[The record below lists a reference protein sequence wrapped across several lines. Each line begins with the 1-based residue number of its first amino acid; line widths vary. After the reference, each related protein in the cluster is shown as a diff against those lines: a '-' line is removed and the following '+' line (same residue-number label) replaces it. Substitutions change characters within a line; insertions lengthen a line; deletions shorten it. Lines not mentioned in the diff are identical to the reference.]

1 MKKLFFL
8 FAFLVGLGISSSVY
22 AQLVKEVTLTSSNTL
37 ASELGTDVG
46 KVTTLKV
53 NGPLGAEDFQTMKEQ
68 MNMLQVLDM
77 SGVTELPKVGRWNE
91 SVWEELQSIPGEAF
105 QNKLTLQTVI
115 FPKALEMIDQ
125 EAFSGCNTLTEI
137 DFSKATQLRSI
148 GHRAFYECSG
158 LRDLDLSAC
167 TSLVGIGSNAFYRCS
182 NLQAVNFS
190 GCGKLTSIGSYAFQ
204 YCSSLRTVDL
214 SNCSALVTLE
224 SYVFSDCSNLTSVGL
239 AGCTALTTIGE
250 GAFNNNYSSSQ
261 LSDFDFSQLTALKDI
276 GESAFSNSAL
286 AGDIAFASGITQL
299 GRNAFSGCRN
309 ITSVDFSKSTQLS
322 VISSGTFSS
331 CQSLKKVDL
340 SNCVSLNTLNLAA
353 FEGCSSLEEV
363 VINNGFYTSIDGVV
377 FVVDK
382 ATLLLYP
389 AGKKNEAY
397 TIPSTVKTLGE
408 RSFPYNESL
417 MELTIPESVL
427 TIKGEAFY
435 NGSFSGRGAK
445 VIMKA
450 EKPIGLSQSIGLENA
465 LVYVPKGFAK
475 AYREAAFWK
484 ESKIVEIDADPVVVT
499 LDAAGSLGA
508 KLTELNIPLATILD
522 LRIIGPMN
530 ASDFEVIK
538 QIELLQK
545 TDLSKATME
554 EDRLPNYAFGGLRYL
569 EDVILPNTIKE
580 IGSYAFS
587 NLSALKKVSI
597 PESVERIGDSAFS
610 DCSSLQKI
618 DLSSLSHLIEIGSSA
633 FSSSSCV
640 PVSLKLPDS
649 LEGIGSSAFSNTGV
663 ISVDFS
669 NTSLNSMGSN
679 AFGECPIIGTLSF
692 PATLQYVSDKTFS
705 SAKVSSITLRSPK
718 MVSLS
723 SGDPFKSVDKT
734 ICKIYVP
741 KGLKDTYKVNPYWS
755 AFGDNIEEFGQ
766 LITATSNDENYG
778 RIEGGGAYEEGDKVT
793 LKAICHDD
801 FWSENYKKY
810 VHLFDGWYDGDT
822 KVCDDITYTYTVGKE
837 DKVLVGKFIRID
849 FYHGYDGG
857 YCIVEKVGND
867 GKSVTVKG
875 VMSTDTSKKFWG
887 WFDAED
893 SWSGPYQFIS
903 SDIELTIKAGSKDRM
918 IMHRLIDSELSI
930 HENVTFTDG
939 MKVEGIAVLLRF
951 GSLTVEGNEAW
962 KLKSFAYYRD
972 ASLLVN
978 SDIQADE
985 ITCNWDTWSNYWHFV
1000 SFPYDLKMSEIK
1012 LTSSDARFVVREY
1025 DGKSRA
1031 DKGVG
1036 ESWRQLSDAETLKAN
1051 TGYIIQFNSGDGMAD
1066 GFTTKTG
1073 DMKALFN
1080 RASVT
1085 IPLNTHASDNAMNAN
1100 WNFVG
1105 NPYPAYYSVERLF
1118 ADGLDATVT
1127 VWSPDLN
1134 NYEYYTQDDKDVYL
1148 APLTAFFVQK
1158 KTSNLVFNPEG
1169 RVAVLPRE
1177 TQAASALRSVDN
1189 RQVVNL
1195 LLAGEKASDRT
1206 RVVFNEEAS
1215 MEYEIGLDAAKF
1227 STPNKDAA
1235 SFYSLDKDGN
1245 RLAINERP
1253 VADGVV
1259 RLGCVL
1265 PAKGSYTIS
1274 LKEKIGK
1281 GIQLVD
1287 KQTGAVCDLNQEAYT
1302 FEAEAGTLSDRFEL
1316 RSDVVTSVEAID
1328 VPIRWNVREGLLIVS
1343 GLRDVETLSVCDAA
1357 GRIHFAGK
1365 VTDGE
1370 VRMALPQSGIYYMT
1384 WTTKAGERQTCSIK
1398 W

>member
-1 MKKLFFL
+1 MSMKKLFFL

-22 AQLVKEVTLTSSNTL
+22 AQLVKEVTLTSANTL
-37 ASELGTDVG
+37 ASELGADVG
-46 KVTTLKV
+46 KVTSLKV
-53 NGPLGAEDFQTMKEQ
+53 NGLLRAEDFKTMKEQ
-68 MNMLQVLDM
+68 MGMLQVLDM
-77 SGVTELPKVGRWNE
+77 SGVTELPKMGGAWADLRY
-91 SVWEELQSIPGEAF
+91 IPANSF
-105 QNKLTLQTVI
+105 QNKLTLRKVV
-115 FPKALEMIDQ
+115 FPGVLQIIER
-125 EAFSGCNTLTEI
+125 EAFSDCSTLTDL
-137 DFSKATQLRSI
+137 DFSKATQLQRI
-148 GHRAFYECSG
+148 EYNAFYKCSG
-158 LRDLDLSAC
+158 LLSLDLSTC
-167 TSLVGIGSNAFYRCS
+167 VNLVEIGSSAFRFCS
-182 NLQAVNFS
+182 NLVTVNLT
-190 GCGKLTSIGSYAFQ
+190 GCVKLTSLGSWVFGECSSLQTVELSGCSALKTIQGYAFYACRNLTRVALDGCTVLETIESYAF
-204 YCSSLRTVDL
+204 
-214 SNCSALVTLE
+214 N
-224 SYVFSDCSNLTSVGL
+224 
-239 AGCTALTTIGE
+239 GC
-250 GAFNNNYSSSQ
+250 YQ
-261 LSDFDFSQLTALKDI
+261 LSGFDFSQLTALKDI
-276 GESAFSNSAL
+276 GERAFEGCAL

-299 GRNAFSGCRN
+299 GRSAFSNCRN
-309 ITSVDFSKSTQLS
+309 ITSVDFSKSTQLA

-363 VINNGFYTSIDGVV
+363 VINNGFYTSIDGVL

-545 TDLSKATME
+545 ADLSKATME

-849 FYHGYDGG
+849 FYPGYDGG

-972 ASLLVN
+972 ASLLVD
-978 SDIQADE
+978 SDIQTE
-985 ITCNWDTWSNYWHFV
+985 SITCNWDTWSNYWHFV

-1073 DMKALFN
+1073 DMKALLN
-1080 RASVT
+1080 RAGVM
-1085 IPLNTHASDNAMNAN
+1085 IPLNTYASDNAMNAN

-1127 VWSPDLN
+1127 VWSRDLN
-1134 NYEYYTQDDKDVYL
+1134 NYEYYTQDDKGVYL

-1158 KTSNLVFNPEG
+1158 KTSSLVFNPEG
-1169 RVAVLPRE
+1169 RVAALPGE

-1227 STPNKDAA
+1227 SSPNADAA

-1274 LKEKIGK
+1274 LKEKIGE

-1287 KQTGAVCDLNQEAYT
+1287 KQTGAVCDLNKEAYT
-1302 FEAEAGTLSDRFEL
+1302 FEAEAGTLSGRLEL

>member
-1 MKKLFFL
+1 MSMKKLFFL

-22 AQLVKEVTLTSSNTL
+22 AQLVKEVTLTSTNTL
-37 ASELGTDVG
+37 ASELGADVG
-46 KVTTLKV
+46 KVTSLKV
-53 NGPLGAEDFQTMKEQ
+53 NGLLRAEDFKTMKEQ

-77 SGVTELPKVGRWNE
+77 SGVTELPKTAYWNE
-91 SVWEELQSIPGEAF
+91 SVREELQSIPREAF
-105 QNKLTLQTVI
+105 QNKLTLQKVI
-115 FPKALEMIDQ
+115 FSEALEMID
-125 EAFSGCNTLTEI
+125 EGAFSGCNNLTEF

-148 GHRAFYECSG
+148 EYRAFYECSG

-182 NLQAVNFS
+182 NLQAVNLS
-190 GCGKLTSIGSYAFQ
+190 GCGMLLNIGSEAFR
-204 YCSSLRTVDL
+204 YSSSLRTVDL
-214 SNCSALVTLE
+214 SNCSALATLD
-224 SYVFSDCSNLTSVGL
+224 SYVFSDCSNLTNVSL
-239 AGCTALTTIGE
+239 EGCTALTTIGE
-250 GAFNNNYSSSQ
+250 RAFNNNYSSSQ
-261 LSDFDFSQLTALKDI
+261 LSDFDFSQLTALKEI

-286 AGDIAFASGITQL
+286 AGDIAFASGIIQL
-299 GRNAFSGCRN
+299 GRSAFSNCRN
-309 ITSVDFSKSTQLS
+309 ITSVDFSKSTQLA

-363 VINNGFYTSIDGVV
+363 VINNGFYTSIDGVL

-499 LDAAGSLGA
+499 LEAAGSLGA
-508 KLTELNIPLATILD
+508 KLTELNIPLATILE

-545 TDLSKATME
+545 ADLSKATME
-554 EDRLPNYAFGGLRYL
+554 EDRLPNYAFSSDRYGAPELYYL
-569 EDVILPNTIKE
+569 EEVILPNTIKE
-580 IGSYAFS
+580 IGNSAFS
-587 NLSALKKVSI
+587 ILSALRKVNI

-610 DCSSLQKI
+610 GCSNLQKI
-618 DLSSLSHLIEIGSSA
+618 DLSLLSHLKVIGYST

-640 PVSLKLPDS
+640 PASLKLPEG
-649 LEGIGSSAFSNTGV
+649 LETIGSSAFSNTGV
-663 ISVDFS
+663 TSVDFS
-669 NTSLNSMGSN
+669 NTSLHNIGGN
-679 AFGECPIIGTLSF
+679 AFGECSITSALSF
-692 PATLQYVSDKTFS
+692 PGTLRSIGNSAFA
-705 SAKVSSITLRSPK
+705 SAKVSSIKLKSPD
-718 MVSLS
+718 MVYLE
-723 SGDPFKSVDKT
+723 GTDVFKSVDKT
-734 ICKIYVP
+734 TCKVYVP
-741 KGLKDTYKVNPYWS
+741 KGLKNTYKANTYWS
-755 AFGDNIEEFGQ
+755 PFGDNIVEYGQ
-766 LITATSNDENYG
+766 LITVTTNSEYAG
-778 RIEGGGAYEEGDKVT
+778 RVEGGGAYETGETVI
-793 LKAICHDD
+793 LKAIANTDV
-801 FWSENYKKY
+801 S
-810 VHLFDGWYDGDT
+810 FDGWYEN
-822 KVCDDITYTYTVGKE
+822 GKKISTE
-837 DKVLVGKFIRID
+837 PELTFKMGETDRSLEAR
-849 FYHGYDGG
+849 FYGELMVFDGG
-857 YCIVEKVGND
+857 DNLVNDLNKVD
-867 GKSVTVKG
+867 G
-875 VMSTDTSKKFWG
+875 
-887 WFDAED
+887 
-893 SWSGPYQFIS
+893 P
-903 SDIELTIKAGSKDRM
+903 
-918 IMHRLIDSELSI
+918 
-930 HENVTFTDG
+930 
-939 MKVEGIAVLLRF
+939 AVILYY
-951 GSLTVEGNEAW
+951 GSLTVEGNEIW
-962 KLKSFAYYRD
+962 KPKSFAYYRD
-972 ASLLVN
+972 ASLLVD
-978 SDIQADE
+978 SDIQTEE
-985 ITCNWDTWSNYWHFV
+985 ISFNWDAWSGYWHFV

-1025 DGKSRA
+1025 DGKARA

-1036 ESWRQLSDAETLKAN
+1036 ESWRQLSDSETLKAN
-1051 TGYIIQFNSGDGMAD
+1051 KGYIIQFNSGDTMAD
-1066 GFTTKTG
+1066 GFTTNTG
-1073 DMKALFN
+1073 DMKALLN
-1080 RASVT
+1080 RAGVT
-1085 IPLNTHASDNAMNAN
+1085 IPLNTYASDNAMNAN

-1127 VWSPDLN
+1127 VWSRDLN
-1134 NYEYYTQDDKDVYL
+1134 NYEYYTQDDKGVYL

-1158 KTSNLVFNPEG
+1158 KTSSLVFNPEG
-1169 RVAVLPRE
+1169 RVAALPGE

-1227 STPNKDAA
+1227 SSPNADAA

-1287 KQTGAVCDLNQEAYT
+1287 KQTGAVCDLNKEAYI
-1302 FEAEAGTLSDRFEL
+1302 FEAEAGILSDRFEL

-1328 VPIRWNVREGLLIVS
+1328 VSIRWNVREGLLIVS
-1343 GLRDVETLSVCDAA
+1343 GLRDVETLNVCDAA

-1370 VRMALPQSGIYYMT
+1370 VRIALPQSGIYYMT
-1384 WTTKAGERQTCSIK
+1384 WTTKAGERQTRSIK

>member
-1 MKKLFFL
+1 MSMKKLFFL

-53 NGPLGAEDFQTMKEQ
+53 NGPLGAEDFQTMKDQ

-77 SGVTELPKVGRWNE
+77 SGVTELPKVGCWNE
-91 SVWEELQSIPGEAF
+91 SVREELQSIPGEAF

-148 GHRAFYECSG
+148 GYRVFYECSG
-158 LRDLDLSAC
+158 LRDIDLSAC

-182 NLQAVNFS
+182 NLQAVNLS

-363 VINNGFYTSIDGVV
+363 VINNGFYTSIDGVI

-508 KLTELNIPLATILD
+508 KLTELNIPLATILE

-545 TDLSKATME
+545 ADLSKATME
-554 EDRLPNYAFGGLRYL
+554 EDRLPNYAFSSDRYGAPELYYL
-569 EDVILPNTIKE
+569 EEVILPNTIKE

-587 NLSALKKVSI
+587 NLSALKKVNI
-597 PESVERIGDSAFS
+597 PESVERIGNSAFS
-610 DCSSLQKI
+610 GCSSLQKI
-618 DLSSLSHLIEIGSSA
+618 DLSSLPHLIEIGSSA

-640 PVSLKLPDS
+640 PVSLKLPDG
-649 LEGIGSSAFSNTGV
+649 LERIDGYAFNNTGV
-663 ISVDFS
+663 TSVDFL
-669 NTSLNSMGSN
+669 NTSLSYIGND
-679 AFGECPIIGTLSF
+679 AFYACPITGTLSF
-692 PATLQYVSDKTFS
+692 PGTLRSIGNSAFA
-705 SAKVSSITLRSPK
+705 SAKVSSIKLKSPD
-718 MVSLS
+718 MVYLE
-723 SGDPFKSVDKT
+723 GTDVFKSVDKT
-734 ICKIYVP
+734 TCKVYVP
-741 KGLKDTYKVNPYWS
+741 KGLKNTYKANTYWS
-755 AFGDNIEEFGQ
+755 PFGDNIVEYGQ
-766 LITATSNDENYG
+766 LITVTTNSEYAG
-778 RIEGGGAYEEGDKVT
+778 RVEGGGAYETGETVI
-793 LKAICHDD
+793 LKAIANTDV
-801 FWSENYKKY
+801 S
-810 VHLFDGWYDGDT
+810 FDGWYEN
-822 KVCDDITYTYTVGKE
+822 GKKISTE
-837 DKVLVGKFIRID
+837 PELTFKMGETDRSLEAR
-849 FYHGYDGG
+849 FYGELMVFDGG
-857 YCIVEKVGND
+857 DNLVNDLNKVD
-867 GKSVTVKG
+867 G
-875 VMSTDTSKKFWG
+875 
-887 WFDAED
+887 
-893 SWSGPYQFIS
+893 P
-903 SDIELTIKAGSKDRM
+903 
-918 IMHRLIDSELSI
+918 
-930 HENVTFTDG
+930 
-939 MKVEGIAVLLRF
+939 AVILYY
-951 GSLTVEGNEAW
+951 GSLTVEGNETW
-962 KLKSFAYYRD
+962 KPKSFAYYRD
-972 ASLLVN
+972 ASLLVD
-978 SDIQADE
+978 SDIQTEE
-985 ITCNWDTWSNYWHFV
+985 ISFNWDAWSGYWHFV

-1025 DGKSRA
+1025 DGKARA

-1051 TGYIIQFNSGDGMAD
+1051 KGYIIQFNSGDTMAD
-1066 GFTTKTG
+1066 GFTTNTG
-1073 DMKALFN
+1073 DMKALLN
-1080 RASVT
+1080 RAGVT
-1085 IPLNTHASDNAMNAN
+1085 IPLNTYASDNAMNAN

-1127 VWSPDLN
+1127 VWSCDLN
-1134 NYEYYTQDDKDVYL
+1134 NYEYYTQDDKGVYL

-1158 KTSNLVFNPEG
+1158 KTSSLVFNPEG
-1169 RVAVLPRE
+1169 RVAALPGE

-1227 STPNKDAA
+1227 SSPNADAA
-1235 SFYSLDKDGN
+1235 CFYSLDKDGN

-1302 FEAEAGTLSDRFEL
+1302 FEAEAGTFSDRFEL

-1328 VPIRWNVREGLLIVS
+1328 ASIRWNVREGLLIVS
-1343 GLRDVETLSVCDAA
+1343 GLRDVETLNVCDAA

-1370 VRMALPQSGIYYMT
+1370 VRIALPQSGIYYMT
-1384 WTTKAGERQTCSIK
+1384 WTTKAGERQTRSIK

>member
-1 MKKLFFL
+1 MR
-8 FAFLVGLGISSSVY
+8 Y
-22 AQLVKEVTLTSSNTL
+22 
-37 ASELGTDVG
+37 
-46 KVTTLKV
+46 
-53 NGPLGAEDFQTMKEQ
+53 
-68 MNMLQVLDM
+68 
-77 SGVTELPKVGRWNE
+77 
-91 SVWEELQSIPGEAF
+91 
-105 QNKLTLQTVI
+105 
-115 FPKALEMIDQ
+115 
-125 EAFSGCNTLTEI
+125 
-137 DFSKATQLRSI
+137 SK
-148 GHRAFYECSG
+148 
-158 LRDLDLSAC
+158 
-167 TSLVGIGSNAFYRCS
+167 
-182 NLQAVNFS
+182 
-190 GCGKLTSIGSYAFQ
+190 
-204 YCSSLRTVDL
+204 
-214 SNCSALVTLE
+214 
-224 SYVFSDCSNLTSVGL
+224 
-239 AGCTALTTIGE
+239 
-250 GAFNNNYSSSQ
+250 SQ

-286 AGDIAFASGITQL
+286 AGDIAFASGIQQL
-299 GRNAFSGCRN
+299 GRNAFYDN
-309 ITSVDFSKSTQLS
+309 DAITSIDFSKSTQLA
-322 VISSGTFSS
+322 VVSSGTFNS
-331 CQSLKKVDL
+331 CQNLKKVDF
-340 SNCVSLNTLNLAA
+340 SNCASLNTLNIDA
-353 FEGCSSLEEV
+353 FDDCPALEEV
-363 VINNGFYTSIDGVV
+363 VIDNGFYTSIDGVL

-389 AGKKNEAY
+389 GGKKVEAY

-408 RSFPYNESL
+408 RSFPYNKSL

-445 VIMKA
+445 VIMMA
-450 EKPIGLSQSIGLENA
+450 EKPIGLSQSIGLDNT
-465 LVYVPKGFAK
+465 LVYVPKGFAD
-475 AYREAAFWK
+475 AYRQAAYWK
-484 ESKIVEIDADPVVVT
+484 ESKIVEIDADPVIVT

-508 KLTELNIPLATILD
+508 KLTELNIPLATILE
-522 LRIIGPMN
+522 LNIIGPMN

-545 TDLSKATME
+545 ADLSKATME
-554 EDRLPNYAFGGLRYL
+554 EDRLPDYAFGGLRYL

-580 IGSYAFS
+580 IGNSAFS
-587 NLSALKKVSI
+587 NLSALRKVNM
-597 PESVERIGDSAFS
+597 PGSVKRIGGSAFS

-718 MVSLS
+718 MVSLN

-734 ICKIYVP
+734 ICKVYVP
-741 KGLKDTYKVNPYWS
+741 KGLRDTYKVNPYWS

-766 LITATSNDENYG
+766 LITVTSNDENYG

-793 LKAICHDD
+793 LKAICHDGY
-801 FWSENYKKY
+801 WSENYKKY

-849 FYHGYDGG
+849 FYPGYDGG
-857 YCIVEKVGND
+857 YCTVEKVGND

-893 SWSGPYQFIS
+893 SWNGPYQFIS

-930 HENVTFTDG
+930 YENVTFTDG
-939 MKVEGIAVLLRF
+939 MKVEGIAVLLRS

-962 KLKSFAYYRD
+962 KPKSFAYYRD

-978 SDIQADE
+978 SDIQTEA
-985 ITCNWDTWSNYWHFV
+985 ISFNWDAWNGYWHFV

-1012 LTSSDARFVVREY
+1012 LTSSDACLVVREY

-1036 ESWRQLSDAETLKAN
+1036 ASWRQLSDSETLKAN

-1066 GFTTKTG
+1066 AFTTKTG

-1080 RASVT
+1080 RESVT
-1085 IPLNTHASDNAMNAN
+1085 TLLNTYASDNAMNAN

-1148 APLTAFFVQK
+1148 TPLTAFFVQK

-1169 RVAVLPRE
+1169 RVAALPRE
-1177 TQAASALRSVDN
+1177 TKAASALRSVDN
-1189 RQVVNL
+1189 RRVANL

-1215 MEYEIGLDAAKF
+1215 LEYEIGLDAAKF
-1227 STPNKDAA
+1227 SSPNADAVA
-1235 SFYSLDKDGN
+1235 FYSLDKEGN

-1253 VADGVV
+1253 VGDGVV

-1274 LKEKIGK
+1274 LKEKIGG

-1287 KQTGAVCDLNQEAYT
+1287 KQTGAVCDLNKEAYT
-1302 FEAEAGTLSDRFEL
+1302 FEAEAVTLSDRFEL
-1316 RSDVVTSVEAID
+1316 RSDVVTSVEAINAS
-1328 VPIRWNVREGLLIVS
+1328 IRWNVREGLLIVS

-1357 GRIHFAGK
+1357 GRIHFTGK
-1365 VTDGE
+1365 VTDGN
-1370 VRMALPQSGIYYMT
+1370 VRIALPQSGIYYMT
-1384 WTTKAGERQTCSIK
+1384 WTTKTGERQTRTIK

>member
-1 MKKLFFL
+1 MSMKKLFFL

-22 AQLVKEVTLTSSNTL
+22 AQLVKEVTLTSTNTL
-37 ASELGTDVG
+37 ASELGADVG
-46 KVTTLKV
+46 KVTSLKV
-53 NGPLGAEDFQTMKEQ
+53 NGLLRAEDFKTMKEQ

-91 SVWEELQSIPGEAF
+91 SVREELQSIPGEAF

-148 GHRAFYECSG
+148 GYRVFYECSG
-158 LRDLDLSAC
+158 LRDIDLSAC

-182 NLQAVNFS
+182 NLQAVNLS

-450 EKPIGLSQSIGLENA
+450 EKPIGLSQSIGLENT
-465 LVYVPKGFAK
+465 LVYVPKGFAN

-508 KLTELNIPLATILD
+508 KLTELNIPLATILE

-545 TDLSKATME
+545 ADLNKATME
-554 EDRLPNYAFGGLRYL
+554 EDRLPNFAFGGDRYNVPKL
-569 EDVILPNTIKE
+569 YYLGEVILPNIIKE

-587 NLSALKKVSI
+587 NLSALRKVNM
-597 PESVERIGDSAFS
+597 PESVEQIGESAFS

-618 DLSSLSHLIEIGSSA
+618 DLSLLSHLKVIGYSA

-640 PVSLKLPDS
+640 PASLKLPEG
-649 LEGIGSSAFSNTGV
+649 LETIGSSAFSNTGV
-663 ISVDFS
+663 TSVDFS
-669 NTSLNSMGSN
+669 NTSLHNIGGN
-679 AFGECPIIGTLSF
+679 AFGECSITGALSF
-692 PATLQYVSDKTFS
+692 PGTLRSIGNSAFA
-705 SAKVSSITLRSPK
+705 SAKVSSIKLKSPD
-718 MVSLS
+718 MVYLE
-723 SGDPFKSVDKT
+723 GTDVFKSVDKT
-734 ICKIYVP
+734 TCEVYVP
-741 KGLKDTYKVNPYWS
+741 KGLKNTYKANTFWS
-755 AFGDNIEEFGQ
+755 PFGDNIVEYGQ
-766 LITATSNDENYG
+766 LITVTTNSEYAG
-778 RIEGGGAYEEGDKVT
+778 RVEGSGAYETGETVT
-793 LKAICHDD
+793 LKAIANTDV
-801 FWSENYKKY
+801 F
-810 VHLFDGWYDGDT
+810 FDGWYEN
-822 KVCDDITYTYTVGKE
+822 GK
-837 DKVLVGKFIRID
+837 KI
-849 FYHGYDGG
+849 
-857 YCIVEKVGND
+857 
-867 GKSVTVKG
+867 
-875 VMSTDTSKKFWG
+875 ST
-887 WFDAED
+887 E
-893 SWSGPYQFIS
+893 P
-903 SDIELTIKAGSKDRM
+903 ELTFKMADADRSLEARFYNELMVFDDWKD
-918 IMHRLIDSELSI
+918 HLINDQ
-930 HENVTFTDG
+930 NKVDG
-939 MKVEGIAVLLRF
+939 PAVILHS
-951 GSLTVEGNEAW
+951 GSLTVEGEEIW
-962 KLKSFAYYRD
+962 RPKSFAFYRD
-972 ASLLVN
+972 ASLLVD
-978 SDIQADE
+978 SDIQTE
-985 ITCNWDTWSNYWHFV
+985 KISFNWDAWSGYWHFV
-1000 SFPYDLKMSEIK
+1000 SFLYDLKMSEIK

-1085 IPLNTHASDNAMNAN
+1085 IPLNTYASDNAMNAN

-1158 KTSNLVFNPEG
+1158 KTSNLVFNLEG
-1169 RVAVLPRE
+1169 RVAALPRE

-1206 RVVFNEEAS
+1206 RVVFNEAAS
-1215 MEYEIGLDAAKF
+1215 LEYEIGLDAAKF
-1227 STPNKDAA
+1227 SSPNKDAA

-1343 GLRDVETLSVCDAA
+1343 GLRDVETLSVCDAV

>member
-1 MKKLFFL
+1 MSMKKLFFL

-22 AQLVKEVTLTSSNTL
+22 AQLVKEVTLTSANTL
-37 ASELGTDVG
+37 ASELGADVG
-46 KVTTLKV
+46 KVTSLKV
-53 NGPLGAEDFQTMKEQ
+53 NGLLRAEDFKTMKEQ
-68 MNMLQVLDM
+68 MGMLQVLDM
-77 SGVTELPKVGRWNE
+77 SGVTELPKMGGAWADLRY
-91 SVWEELQSIPGEAF
+91 IPANSF
-105 QNKLTLQTVI
+105 QNKLTLRKVV
-115 FPKALEMIDQ
+115 FPGVLQIIER
-125 EAFSGCNTLTEI
+125 EAFSDCSTLTDL
-137 DFSKATQLRSI
+137 DFSKATQLQRI
-148 GHRAFYECSG
+148 EYNAFYKCSG
-158 LRDLDLSAC
+158 LLSLDLSTC
-167 TSLVGIGSNAFYRCS
+167 VNLVEIGSSAFRFCS
-182 NLQAVNFS
+182 NLVTVNLT
-190 GCGKLTSIGSYAFQ
+190 GCVKLTSLGSWVFGECSSLQTVELSGCSALKTIQGYAFYACRNLTRVALDGCTVLETIESYAF
-204 YCSSLRTVDL
+204 
-214 SNCSALVTLE
+214 N
-224 SYVFSDCSNLTSVGL
+224 
-239 AGCTALTTIGE
+239 GC
-250 GAFNNNYSSSQ
+250 YQ
-261 LSDFDFSQLTALKDI
+261 LSGFDFSQLTALKDI
-276 GESAFSNSAL
+276 GERAFEGCAL

-299 GRNAFSGCRN
+299 GRSAFSNCRN
-309 ITSVDFSKSTQLS
+309 ITSVDFSKSTQLA

-363 VINNGFYTSIDGVV
+363 VINNGFYTSIDGVL

-508 KLTELNIPLATILD
+508 KLTELNIPLATILE

-545 TDLSKATME
+545 ADLSKATME
-554 EDRLPNYAFGGLRYL
+554 EDRLPNYAFSSDRYGAPELYYL
-569 EDVILPNTIKE
+569 EEVILPNTIKE

-587 NLSALKKVSI
+587 NLSALKKVNI
-597 PESVERIGDSAFS
+597 PESVERIGNSAFS
-610 DCSSLQKI
+610 GCSSLQKI
-618 DLSSLSHLIEIGSSA
+618 DLSSLPHLIEIGSSA

-640 PVSLKLPDS
+640 PVSLKLPDG
-649 LEGIGSSAFSNTGV
+649 LERIDGYAFNNTGV
-663 ISVDFS
+663 TSVDFL
-669 NTSLNSMGSN
+669 NTSLSYISDN
-679 AFGECPIIGTLSF
+679 AFNECPITGTLSF
-692 PATLQYVSDKTFS
+692 PGTLRSIGNSAFA
-705 SAKVSSITLRSPK
+705 SAKVSSIKLKSPD
-718 MVSLS
+718 MVYLE
-723 SGDPFKSVDKT
+723 GTDVFKSVDKT
-734 ICKIYVP
+734 TCKVYVP
-741 KGLKDTYKVNPYWS
+741 KGLKNTYKANTYWS
-755 AFGDNIEEFGQ
+755 PFGDNIVEYGQ
-766 LITATSNDENYG
+766 LITVTTNSEYAG
-778 RIEGGGAYEEGDKVT
+778 RVEGGGAYETGETVI
-793 LKAICHDD
+793 LKAIANTDV
-801 FWSENYKKY
+801 S
-810 VHLFDGWYDGDT
+810 FDGWYEN
-822 KVCDDITYTYTVGKE
+822 GKKISTE
-837 DKVLVGKFIRID
+837 PELTFKMGETDRSLEAR
-849 FYHGYDGG
+849 FYGELMVFDGG
-857 YCIVEKVGND
+857 DNLVNDLNKVD
-867 GKSVTVKG
+867 G
-875 VMSTDTSKKFWG
+875 
-887 WFDAED
+887 
-893 SWSGPYQFIS
+893 P
-903 SDIELTIKAGSKDRM
+903 
-918 IMHRLIDSELSI
+918 
-930 HENVTFTDG
+930 
-939 MKVEGIAVLLRF
+939 AVILYY
-951 GSLTVEGNEAW
+951 GSLTVEGNETW
-962 KLKSFAYYRD
+962 KPKSFAYYRD
-972 ASLLVN
+972 ASLLVD
-978 SDIQADE
+978 SDIQTEE
-985 ITCNWDTWSNYWHFV
+985 ISFNWDAWSGYWHFV

-1025 DGKSRA
+1025 DGKARA

-1036 ESWRQLSDAETLKAN
+1036 ESWRQLSDSETLKAN
-1051 TGYIIQFNSGDGMAD
+1051 KGYIIQFNSGDTMAD
-1066 GFTTKTG
+1066 GFTTNTG
-1073 DMKALFN
+1073 DMKALLN

-1085 IPLNTHASDNAMNAN
+1085 IPLNTYASDNAMNAN

-1118 ADGLDATVT
+1118 AEGLDATVT

-1148 APLTAFFVQK
+1148 TPLTAFFVQK

-1169 RVAVLPRE
+1169 RVAALPRE

-1206 RVVFNEEAS
+1206 RVVFNEAAS
-1215 MEYEIGLDAAKF
+1215 LEYEIGLDAAKF
-1227 STPNKDAA
+1227 GSPNAEAA
-1235 SFYSLDKDGN
+1235 SFYSLDTQGN

-1328 VPIRWNVREGLLIVS
+1328 ASIRWNVREGLLIVS

-1370 VRMALPQSGIYYMT
+1370 VHMALPQSGIYYMT

>member
-1 MKKLFFL
+1 
-8 FAFLVGLGISSSVY
+8 
-22 AQLVKEVTLTSSNTL
+22 
-37 ASELGTDVG
+37 
-46 KVTTLKV
+46 
-53 NGPLGAEDFQTMKEQ
+53 
-68 MNMLQVLDM
+68 
-77 SGVTELPKVGRWNE
+77 
-91 SVWEELQSIPGEAF
+91 
-105 QNKLTLQTVI
+105 
-115 FPKALEMIDQ
+115 
-125 EAFSGCNTLTEI
+125 
-137 DFSKATQLRSI
+137 
-148 GHRAFYECSG
+148 
-158 LRDLDLSAC
+158 
-167 TSLVGIGSNAFYRCS
+167 
-182 NLQAVNFS
+182 
-190 GCGKLTSIGSYAFQ
+190 
-204 YCSSLRTVDL
+204 
-214 SNCSALVTLE
+214 
-224 SYVFSDCSNLTSVGL
+224 
-239 AGCTALTTIGE
+239 
-250 GAFNNNYSSSQ
+250 
-261 LSDFDFSQLTALKDI
+261 
-276 GESAFSNSAL
+276 
-286 AGDIAFASGITQL
+286 
-299 GRNAFSGCRN
+299 
-309 ITSVDFSKSTQLS
+309 
-322 VISSGTFSS
+322 
-331 CQSLKKVDL
+331 
-340 SNCVSLNTLNLAA
+340 
-353 FEGCSSLEEV
+353 
-363 VINNGFYTSIDGVV
+363 
-377 FVVDK
+377 
-382 ATLLLYP
+382 
-389 AGKKNEAY
+389 
-397 TIPSTVKTLGE
+397 
-408 RSFPYNESL
+408 
-417 MELTIPESVL
+417 
-427 TIKGEAFY
+427 
-435 NGSFSGRGAK
+435 
-445 VIMKA
+445 
-450 EKPIGLSQSIGLENA
+450 
-465 LVYVPKGFAK
+465 
-475 AYREAAFWK
+475 
-484 ESKIVEIDADPVVVT
+484 
-499 LDAAGSLGA
+499 
-508 KLTELNIPLATILD
+508 
-522 LRIIGPMN
+522 
-530 ASDFEVIK
+530 
-538 QIELLQK
+538 
-545 TDLSKATME
+545 ME
-554 EDRLPNYAFGGLRYL
+554 EDRLPDYAFGGLRYL

-580 IGSYAFS
+580 IGNSAFS
-587 NLSALKKVSI
+587 NLSALRKVNM
-597 PESVERIGDSAFS
+597 PGSVKRIGGSAFS

-718 MVSLS
+718 MVSLN

-734 ICKIYVP
+734 ICKVYVP
-741 KGLKDTYKVNPYWS
+741 KGLRDTYKVNPYWS

-766 LITATSNDENYG
+766 LITVTSNDENYG

-793 LKAICHDD
+793 LKAICHDGY
-801 FWSENYKKY
+801 WSENYKKY

-849 FYHGYDGG
+849 FYPGYDGG
-857 YCIVEKVGND
+857 YCTVEKVGND

-893 SWSGPYQFIS
+893 SWNGPYQFIS

-930 HENVTFTDG
+930 YENVTFTDG
-939 MKVEGIAVLLRF
+939 MKVEGIAVLLRS

-962 KLKSFAYYRD
+962 KPKSFAYYRD

-978 SDIQADE
+978 SDIQTEA
-985 ITCNWDTWSNYWHFV
+985 ISFNWDAWNGYWHFV

-1012 LTSSDARFVVREY
+1012 LTSSDACLVVREY

-1036 ESWRQLSDAETLKAN
+1036 ASWRQLSDSETLKAN

-1066 GFTTKTG
+1066 AFTTKTG

-1080 RASVT
+1080 RESVT
-1085 IPLNTHASDNAMNAN
+1085 TLLNTYASDNAMNAN

-1148 APLTAFFVQK
+1148 TPLTAFFVQK

-1169 RVAVLPRE
+1169 RVAALPRE
-1177 TQAASALRSVDN
+1177 TKAASALRSVDN
-1189 RQVVNL
+1189 RRVANL

-1215 MEYEIGLDAAKF
+1215 LEYEIGLDAAKF
-1227 STPNKDAA
+1227 SSPNADAVA
-1235 SFYSLDKDGN
+1235 FYSLDKEGN

-1253 VADGVV
+1253 VGDGVV

-1274 LKEKIGK
+1274 LKEKIGG

-1287 KQTGAVCDLNQEAYT
+1287 KQTGAVCDLNKEAYT
-1302 FEAEAGTLSDRFEL
+1302 FEAEAVTLSDRFEL
-1316 RSDVVTSVEAID
+1316 RSDVVTSVEAINAS
-1328 VPIRWNVREGLLIVS
+1328 IRWNVREGLLIVS

-1357 GRIHFAGK
+1357 GRIHFTGK
-1365 VTDGE
+1365 VTDGN
-1370 VRMALPQSGIYYMT
+1370 VRIALPQSGIYYMT
-1384 WTTKAGERQTCSIK
+1384 WTTKTGERQTRTIK

>member
-1 MKKLFFL
+1 MKKLFF
-8 FAFLVGLGISSSVY
+8 FFTFLVGLGISSSVY
-22 AQLVKEVTLTSSNTL
+22 AQLVKEVTLTSANTL

-46 KVTTLKV
+46 KVTSLKV
-53 NGPLGAEDFQTMKEQ
+53 SGPLGAEDFKTMKEQ
-68 MNMLQVLDM
+68 MGMLQVLDM
-77 SGVTELPKVGRWNE
+77 SGVTELPKAGGAWADLRY
-91 SVWEELQSIPGEAF
+91 IPANSF
-105 QNKLTLQTVI
+105 QNKLTLQKVV
-115 FPKALEMIDQ
+115 FPGVLQMMER
-125 EAFSGCNTLTEI
+125 EAFSGCNNFTEA

-148 GHRAFYECSG
+148 GYSVFYECSG

-167 TSLVGIGSNAFYRCS
+167 TSLVEIGSNAFYRCS
-182 NLQAVNFS
+182 NLQTVDLS
-190 GCGKLTSIGSYAFQ
+190 GCGKLSNIGSYAFQ
-204 YCSSLRTVDL
+204 SCSSLRTVDL
-214 SNCSALVTLE
+214 SNCTALTILGSSAF
-224 SYVFSDCSNLTSVGL
+224 YGCSNLTSVGL
-239 AGCTALTTIGE
+239 EGCTALTTIGE
-250 GAFNNNYSSSQ
+250 RAFQSCYK
-261 LSDFDFSQLTALKDI
+261 LSDFDFSQLTALKEI
-276 GESAFSNSAL
+276 GESAFRGCAL
-286 AGDIAFASGITQL
+286 AGDIAFASGIQQL
-299 GRNAFSGCRN
+299 GRDAFYSN
-309 ITSVDFSKSTQLS
+309 DAITSIDFNKSTQLA
-322 VISSGTFSS
+322 VVSSGTFSS
-331 CQSLKKVDL
+331 CQNLKKVDF

-353 FEGCSSLEEV
+353 FEWCSSLEEV

-382 ATLLLYP
+382 VTLLLYP

-499 LDAAGSLGA
+499 LDAAGLLGA
-508 KLTELNIPLATILD
+508 KLTELNIPLATILE
-522 LRIIGPMN
+522 LRITGPMN

-545 TDLSKATME
+545 ADLSKATME
-554 EDRLPNYAFGGLRYL
+554 EDRLPNYAFEGLRYL
-569 EDVILPNTIKE
+569 EEVILPNTIKE
-580 IGSYAFS
+580 IGDYAFS
-587 NLSALKKVSI
+587 NLSALRKVNM
-597 PESVERIGDSAFS
+597 PEFVERIGESAFS
-610 DCSSLQKI
+610 NCSSLQKI
-618 DLSSLSHLIEIGSSA
+618 DLSLLSHLKAIGYST

-640 PVSLKLPDS
+640 PASLKLSDG
-649 LEGIGSSAFSNTGV
+649 LELIGSNAFSNTGV
-663 ISVDFS
+663 TSVDFS
-669 NTSLNSMGSN
+669 NTSLSYISNN
-679 AFGECPIIGTLSF
+679 AFYACPITGTLSF
-692 PATLQYVSDKTFS
+692 PGTLRSIGNSAFA
-705 SAKVSSITLRSPK
+705 SAKVSSIKLKSTE
-718 MVSLS
+718 MVRLD
-723 SGDPFKSVDKT
+723 GADVFKSVDKT
-734 ICKIYVP
+734 TCKVYVP
-741 KGLKDTYKVNPYWS
+741 KGLRNTYKANTYWS
-755 AFGDNIEEFGQ
+755 PFGDNIVEYGQ
-766 LITATSNDENYG
+766 LITVTTNSEYAG
-778 RIEGGGAYEEGDKVT
+778 RVEGGGAYETGETVI
-793 LKAICHDD
+793 LKAIA
-801 FWSENYKKY
+801 NTY
-810 VHLFDGWYDGDT
+810 VSFDGWYEN
-822 KVCDDITYTYTVGKE
+822 GKKISTE
-837 DKVLVGKFIRID
+837 PELTFKMGETDRSLEAR
-849 FYHGYDGG
+849 FYGELMVFDGG
-857 YCIVEKVGND
+857 DNLVNDQNKVD
-867 GKSVTVKG
+867 G
-875 VMSTDTSKKFWG
+875 
-887 WFDAED
+887 
-893 SWSGPYQFIS
+893 P
-903 SDIELTIKAGSKDRM
+903 
-918 IMHRLIDSELSI
+918 
-930 HENVTFTDG
+930 
-939 MKVEGIAVLLRF
+939 AVVLHS
-951 GSLTVEGNEAW
+951 GSLTVEGNEVW
-962 KLKSFAYYRD
+962 KPKSFAYYQD
-972 ASLLVN
+972 ASLLV
-978 SDIQADE
+978 DAEIQTEA
-985 ITCNWDTWSNYWHFV
+985 ISFNWNARSNYWHFV

-1036 ESWRQLSDAETLKAN
+1036 ESWRQLSDSETLKAN
-1051 TGYIIQFNSGDGMAD
+1051 KGYIIQFNSDDTMAD
-1066 GFTTKTG
+1066 GFTTQTG

-1085 IPLNTHASDNAMNAN
+1085 IPLNTYASDNAMNAN

-1134 NYEYYTQDDKDVYL
+1134 NYEYYTGDDKDVYL

-1169 RVAVLPRE
+1169 RVAALPRE
-1177 TQAASALRSVDN
+1177 TQAASALRSADN

-1206 RVVFNEEAS
+1206 RVVFNEAAS
-1215 MEYEIGLDAAKF
+1215 LEYEIGLDAAKF
-1227 STPNKDAA
+1227 SSPNADAA
-1235 SFYSLDKDGN
+1235 SFYSLDKEGN

-1316 RSDVVTSVEAID
+1316 RSDVVTSVEVID
-1328 VPIRWNVREGLLIVS
+1328 ASIRWNVREGLLIVS

-1384 WTTKAGERQTCSIK
+1384 WTTKAGERQTRSIK